1 MLSKLRQLIKWIAD
15 DGLLHFLLCYAIM
28 LTLTPV
34 IGVWWT
40 LLTVCLSALGKEA
53 FDYFIQ
59 KDNDMQAVIHDIILD
74 ASGILMA
81 LIILLVWQL
90 F

>member
-1 MLSKLRQLIKWIAD
+1 MLSKLRQLIKWIAV
-15 DGLLHFLLCYAIM
+15 DGLLHFLACYSIM
-28 LTLTPV
+28 LTLTPI

-40 LLTVCLSALGKEA
+40 LLTVCLASMAKEA
-53 FDYFIQ
+53 YDYFIDN
-59 KDNDMQAVIHDIILD
+59 DNDMQAVIHDIILD

>member
-1 MLSKLRQLIKWIAD
+1 MKNLIKSIIKWIAV
-15 DGLLHFLLCYAIM
+15 DGLLHFLVCYALM
-28 LTLTPV
+28 LTFTPIV
-34 IGVWWT
+34 GIWWT
-40 LLTVCLSALGKEA
+40 LLTTTLIALAKEA
-53 FDYFIQ
+53 YDFFID